1 MQEFRSREGFPR
13 YTLIRSVMRLL
24 HLSDIHF
31 REPECLN
38 ADTDSN
44 LPYRTVLE
52 RDVVAQC
59 VNDGRA
65 VGAILVGG
73 DIAYKAHPHEYGKAQ
88 DWLLRLAESC
98 NCPPERIYVVPG
110 NHDVNRKVC
119 GESMAV
125 ANAQEAVVA
134 AKGGEAVRERA
145 LRKQLGDVDTG
156 RALFQPL
163 AAYNDFAAAF
173 GCNVFPS
180 QPFWK
185 DTIDLTQGVKLR
197 LFGLTSTL
205 LSGIGERDNEPGQLY
220 LSPLQTV
227 LNLEDDVVN
236 LVICHHPPVWLL
248 DRSEVEDKIN
258 TRAMLQFFGH
268 EHKQRCLRDPAF
280 MRFLA
285 GAVNPDKMEPDW
297 RPGYNLV
304 DLDIV
309 GKGEDRSLNVRAL
322 VRQHQPVPEMFIP
335 QMAGPNTSEWLHSI
349 SFPQRRVFVPTQY
362 KSPVEPPQLHT
373 KIADAVHQATVEVAT
388 ESVKTEA
395 TMSDPS
401 TRRLVFRFW
410 GLTIGERRNIV
421 MKLGL
426 LSQEDFASPE
436 PDHERY
442 TKALREAA
450 NRGLLADLASE
461 IEAIENKL

>member
-1 MQEFRSREGFPR
+1 
-13 YTLIRSVMRLL
+13 MRLL

-31 REPECLN
+31 REPECMN
-38 ADTDSN
+38 PDTDSN
-44 LPYRTVLE
+44 LPYRTVLAM
-52 RDVVAQC
+52 DVVNHC
-59 VNDGRA
+59 TSDGRP

-73 DIAYKAHPHEYGKAQ
+73 DIAFKSHPQEYVTARE
-88 DWLLRLAESC
+88 WLLKLAEQC
-98 NCPPERIYVVPG
+98 GCPSERIYVIPG

-119 GESMAV
+119 SDSMAV

-134 AKGGEAVRERA
+134 ASGGEAIRERA
-145 LRKQLGDVDTG
+145 LRKQLGDPDTG

-185 DTIDLTQGVKLR
+185 DTIDIGAGMKLR

-205 LSGIGERDNEPGQLY
+205 LSGLGERDDAPGRLY

-227 LNLEDDVVN
+227 LNHEDDVVN
-236 LVICHHPPVWLL
+236 LVLCHHPPVWFL
-248 DRSEVEDKIN
+248 DRPDAEDKIN
-258 TRAMLQFFGH
+258 SRAKLQFFGH

-280 MRFLA
+280 MRFMA

-304 DLDIV
+304 DLDVAGI
-309 GKGEDRSLNVRAL
+309 GTDRTLKIRAL
-322 VRQHQPVPEMFIP
+322 VRQHQAVPEMFIP
-335 QMAGPNTSEWLHSI
+335 QMAGPDMPEWIHSI
-349 SFPQRRVFVPTQY
+349 SIPQRATFASSLERPM
-362 KSPVEPPQLHT
+362 PEPPHLHT
-373 KIADAVHQATVEVAT
+373 KVANAAHDVAVEVAI

-395 TMSDPS
+395 TMTAPS
-401 TRRLVFRFW
+401 TKRLVFRFW
-410 GLTIGERRNIV
+410 SLTIGERRNIV
-421 MKLGL
+421 IKLGL
-426 LSQEDFASPE
+426 LKQEDFASLE

-442 TKALREAA
+442 TRALREAA
-450 NRGLLADLASE
+450 SRGLLADLARE
-461 IEAIENKL
+461 IEEIEKKH

>member
-1 MQEFRSREGFPR
+1 
-13 YTLIRSVMRLL
+13 MRLL

-52 RDVVAQC
+52 RDVVDHC
-59 VNDGRA
+59 ISDGQS

-73 DIAYKAHPHEYGKAQ
+73 DIAFKAHPQEYSTARG
-88 DWLLRLAESC
+88 WLLKLAKLC
-98 NCPPERIYVVPG
+98 GCPAERIYVIPG

-119 GESMAV
+119 SDSMAV
-125 ANAQEAVVA
+125 SNAQEAVVA
-134 AKGGEAVRERA
+134 ANGGEAVRERA
-145 LRKQLGDVDTG
+145 LRKQLGDPDTG

-173 GCNVFPS
+173 GCNVFPN

-185 DTIDLTQGVKLR
+185 DTIELAQGVTLR
-197 LFGLTSTL
+197 LYGLTSTL
-205 LSGIGERDNEPGQLY
+205 LSGLGERDDEPGRLY

-227 LNLEDDVVN
+227 LNHEDDVVN
-236 LVICHHPPVWLL
+236 LVLCHHPPVWLL
-248 DRSEVEDKIN
+248 DRSEVEDKIH
-258 TRAMLQFFGH
+258 TRAKLQFFGH

-280 MRFLA
+280 IRFLA

-304 DLDIV
+304 DLKV
-309 GKGEDRSLNVRAL
+309 TGTGADRALKVRAL

-335 QMAGPNTSEWLHSI
+335 QMAGPNMPEWIHSI
-349 SFPQRRVFVPTQY
+349 SFAQRATFAPPFDKPTA
-362 KSPVEPPQLHT
+362 EPPQSHT
-373 KIADAVHQATVEVAT
+373 KIADAVHEATAKVAT
-388 ESVKTEA
+388 EAEKTEA
-395 TMSDPS
+395 TMSAP
-401 TRRLVFRFW
+401 TTKRLVFRFW
-410 GLTIGERRNIV
+410 GLTIGERRNIAI
-421 MKLGL
+421 KLGL
-426 LSQEDFASPE
+426 LKPEDFASLE

-442 TKALREAA
+442 TRAFREAA
-450 NRGLLADLASE
+450 SRGLLAALASE
-461 IEAIENKL
+461 IELIENKH